1 MKKWLYVILLFTIF
15 ITGYIEVNA
24 SSGQLKKASIKT
36 CNDVTYGQ
44 HSSDNHWHVAEYK
57 DGRYYA
63 LGSAIYNNPCDSSN
77 IITNSA
83 SNSSSNTITNSGSNS
98 GSNTIT
104 NSGIDSSSNT
114 ITNNGSNNNSNV
126 ELDIP
131 QQEKIKSSDNT
142 LKEIII
148 DDKSFDMTDDIE
160 YYTTKEKV
168 IIKAITNDE
177 KAIYEIKNNSILSIG
192 ENIISIEVKAE
203 DGTIKNYNIKVIRE
217 RILSSDIGL
226 KVIIDDEEVKFD
238 NYKAIVYVGSTATNI
253 DLDYTLND
261 EKSRIEMDKLDTL
274 KTGDNELKIKV
285 KAEDGTEQIY
295 EITIHKYSHREGIIS
310 IIISFALLGSIG
322 YGIYF
327 VIKRR

>member
-77 IITNSA
+77 
-83 SNSSSNTITNSGSNS
+83 TITNSGSNS

-104 NSGIDSSSNT
+104 NSGTDSSSNT

-131 QQEKIKSSDNT
+131 QQEEIKSSDNT

-148 DDKSFDMTDDIE
+148 DDKSF
-160 YYTTKEKV
+160 
-168 IIKAITNDE
+168 
-177 KAIYEIKNNSILSIG
+177 EILNSLS
-192 ENIISIEVKAE
+192 
-203 DGTIKNYNIKVIRE
+203 
-217 RILSSDIGL
+217 L
-226 KVIIDDEEVKFD
+226 KM
-238 NYKAIVYVGSTATNI
+238 G
-253 DLDYTLND
+253 
-261 EKSRIEMDKLDTL
+261 
-274 KTGDNELKIKV
+274 
-285 KAEDGTEQIY
+285 
-295 EITIHKYSHREGIIS
+295 
-310 IIISFALLGSIG
+310 
-322 YGIYF
+322 
-327 VIKRR
+327 